1 MGVLEIRT
9 FRIYCDGSLPCSG
22 MTEVSTDRWVWS
34 RSVDRVVLV
43 GDLPK
48 GWESRPDEHDA
59 ARYLY
64 FCPECSGAEQ

>member
-1 MGVLEIRT
+1 VGVLEIRT

-48 GWESRPDEHDA
+48 GW
-59 ARYLY
+59 
-64 FCPECSGAEQ
+64 